1 YVGQRFPPDPEC
13 SERCRELLNE
23 LYPPTHQRGFGTL
36 ALEPLIRALDDPYAF
51 TAIAA
56 ANGLTKLGREAL
68 PALKPLERVARQ
80 SPSWGVRSQ
89 ALDALKAIGPEGLP
103 TIVTAI
109 HDPDKNVRD
118 YAIKLLAS
126 YGKPGVPALIAYL
139 NEPWNASSERA
150 LDALDSLGR

>member
-1 YVGQRFPPDPEC
+1 
-13 SERCRELLNE
+13 
-23 LYPPTHQRGFGTL
+23 
-36 ALEPLIRALDDPYAF
+36 
-51 TAIAA
+51 
-56 ANGLTKLGREAL
+56 
-68 PALKPLERVARQ
+68 PLERVARQ

-126 YGKPGVPALIAYL
+126 YGKPGVPALIADL

-150 LDALDSLGR
+150 LDALDSLDREALPALSVLARRATDAPDPVARRLAIGALAKIGPEAFPTVERLVKDPDPIVSAAAQRALVSMQRRFRR